1 MKFRESKVEIIPQDW
16 SLDGIYK
23 QCEIAGRTAY
33 KSEDRIT
40 EGSAKKFVEALMKL
54 KHGAVLEHGTVYL
67 TISDGLHGGAFPND
81 EGTKIVKFYEKNP
94 YSKVNSKYVGMSV
107 YYNYI
112 TTNLRVIFENNR
124 MDDLQ
129 YLCEPTEYH
138 EKRITVKFICSR
150 SIAQEITRHRVFSF
164 LMESQRYV
172 AYNRNKFGGEI
183 TIIIPEWIKT
193 IINDIA
199 SYDRNDDLAQMS
211 YAEALKDKRVLPCNE
226 AVFHWYASNK
236 ASEINY
242 KLLTDKLGI
251 KAEEARSVLTND
263 CKTELVM
270 TGFVSDWEHFFDL
283 RSRGTTGKPHPDMKI
298 LSDNLLFQFINNN
311 IINENQTNGL

>member
-23 QCEIAGRTAY
+23 QCELAGRTAY

-67 TISDGLHGGAFPND
+67 TIPYDPLSSVCSPERKYRYNKYSRVIDDESLLHGIA
-81 EGTKIVKFYEKNP
+81 
-94 YSKVNSKYVGMSV
+94 YV
-107 YYNYI
+107 
-112 TTNLRVIFENNR
+112 TTNLRVLMENDW

-138 EKRITVKFICSR
+138 EKRITAKFICSR

-172 AYNRNKFGGEI
+172 GYNKDKFGGEI
-183 TIIIPEWIKT
+183 TIIVPEWIKAR
-193 IINDIA
+193 INDIA
-199 SYDRNDDLAQMS
+199 SYNNNDDLARMS
-211 YAEALKDKRVLPCNE
+211 YAGALRDGRMHEDKAIIMWAVSQEMSEAHYLSLT
-226 AVFHWYASNK
+226 
-236 ASEINY
+236 SELNV
-242 KLLTDKLGI
+242 

-270 TGFVSDWEHFFDL
+270 TGFISDWEHFFNL
-283 RSRGTTGKPHPDMKI
+283 RSKGTTGKPHPDIKI
-298 LSDNLLFQFINNN
+298 LADTLYLEFINK
-311 IINENQTNGL
+311 GYLK

>member
-23 QCEIAGRTAY
+23 QCELAGRTAY

-40 EGSAKKFVEALMKL
+40 EGSAKKFVEALMRL

-67 TISDGLHGGAFPND
+67 TIPYDPLSSIYSPERKYRYNKYSRVVDDENLLHGIA
-81 EGTKIVKFYEKNP
+81 
-94 YSKVNSKYVGMSV
+94 
-107 YYNYI
+107 YI
-112 TTNLRVIFENNR
+112 TTNLRVIFENDW

-138 EKRITVKFICSR
+138 EKRITAKFICSR

-172 AYNRNKFGGEI
+172 GYNKDKFGGEI
-183 TIIIPEWIKT
+183 TIIVPEWVKAR
-193 IINDIA
+193 INDIA
-199 SYDRNDDLAQMS
+199 SYDRNDDLAQIP
-211 YAEALKDKRVLPCNE
+211 YAEALMDKRVE
-226 AVFHWYASNK
+226 DDTSIVTWKSAQYI
-236 ASEINY
+236 SENY
-242 KLLTDKLGI
+242 YMRLIELEC
-251 KAEEARSVLTND
+251 KAEEARGVLTND

-270 TGFVSDWEHFFDL
+270 TGFISDWEHFFNL
-283 RSRGTTGKPHPDMKI
+283 RSKGTTGKPHPDIKI
-298 LSDNLLFQFINNN
+298 LADTLYLEFINK
-311 IINENQTNGL
+311 GYLK

>member
-1 MKFRESKVEIIPQDW
+1 MNFIESKVEIIPQDW

-67 TISDGLHGGAFPND
+67 TISDGLHDGAFPND
-81 EGTKIVKFYEKNP
+81 EGTEIIKFYERNP
-94 YSKVNSKYVGMSV
+94 YSKVNSKYVGMGV

-112 TTNLRVIFENNR
+112 TTNLRVIFENDR
-124 MDDLQ
+124 LDDLQ

-138 EKRITVKFICSR
+138 EKRVTAKFICSR
-150 SIAQEITRHRVFSF
+150 SIAQEITRHRTMSF

-172 AYNRNKFGGEI
+172 AYNRDKFGGEI
-183 TIIIPEWIKT
+183 TIIVPEWIKAR
-193 IINDIA
+193 INDIA
-199 SYDRNDDLAQMS
+199 SYNNNDDLARMS
-211 YAEALKDKRVLPCNE
+211 YAEALRDGRMHEDKAIIMW
-226 AVFHWYASNK
+226 AVSQEM
-236 ASEINY
+236 SETHY
-242 KLLTDKLGI
+242 LSLTSELNV

-270 TGFVSDWEHFFDL
+270 TGFISDWEHFFDL
-283 RSRGTTGKPHPDMKI
+283 RSKGTTGKPHPDIKI
-298 LSDNLLFQFINNN
+298 LADTLYLEFINK
-311 IINENQTNGL
+311 GYLK

>member
-23 QCEIAGRTAY
+23 MCEIAGRTAY

-67 TISDGLHGGAFPND
+67 TIPYDPLSSICSPERKYRYNKYSRVVDNESLLHGIA
-81 EGTKIVKFYEKNP
+81 
-94 YSKVNSKYVGMSV
+94 YV
-107 YYNYI
+107 
-112 TTNLRVIFENNR
+112 TTNLRVLMENDW

-138 EKRITVKFICSR
+138 EKRITAKFICSR

-172 AYNRNKFGGEI
+172 GYNKDKFGGEI
-183 TIIIPEWIKT
+183 TIIVPEWIKAR
-193 IINDIA
+193 INDIA
-199 SYDRNDDLAQMS
+199 SYNNNDDLARMS
-211 YAEALKDKRVLPCNE
+211 YAEALRDGRMHEDKAIIRW
-226 AVFHWYASNK
+226 AVSQEM
-236 ASEINY
+236 SETNY
-242 KLLTDKLGI
+242 LSLTSELNV

-270 TGFVSDWEHFFDL
+270 TGFISDWEHFFDL
-283 RSRGTTGKPHPDMKI
+283 RSKGTTGKPHPDIKI
-298 LSDNLLFQFINNN
+298 LADTLYLEFINKSY
-311 IINENQTNGL
+311 LK

>member
-16 SLDGIYK
+16 SLEGIYK
-23 QCEIAGRTAY
+23 QCELAGRTAY

-54 KHGAVLEHGTVYL
+54 KHGAVLEHGTIYLKYESELVRGVQECDVLFQKYKNNKFSVYN
-67 TISDGLHGGAFPND
+67 T
-81 EGTKIVKFYEKNP
+81 
-94 YSKVNSKYVGMSV
+94 SKVTLRNETIVGGYV
-107 YYNYI
+107 
-112 TTNLRVIFENNR
+112 TTNLRVLMENDW

-138 EKRITVKFICSR
+138 ERRVTVKFICSR

-172 AYNRNKFGGEI
+172 GYNKDKFGGEI
-183 TIIIPEWIKT
+183 TIIVPEWIKAR
-193 IINDIA
+193 INDIA
-199 SYDRNDDLAQMS
+199 SYNNNDDLARMS
-211 YAEALKDKRVLPCNE
+211 YAEALRDGRMHEDKAIIMWAVSQEMSE
-226 AVFHWYASNK
+226 AHYLSLT
-236 ASEINY
+236 SELNV
-242 KLLTDKLGI
+242 

-270 TGFVSDWEHFFDL
+270 TGFISDWEHFFDL
-283 RSRGTTGKPHPDMKI
+283 RSKGTTGKPHPDVKI
-298 LSDNLLFQFINNN
+298 LADTLYLEFINK
-311 IINENQTNGL
+311 GYLK